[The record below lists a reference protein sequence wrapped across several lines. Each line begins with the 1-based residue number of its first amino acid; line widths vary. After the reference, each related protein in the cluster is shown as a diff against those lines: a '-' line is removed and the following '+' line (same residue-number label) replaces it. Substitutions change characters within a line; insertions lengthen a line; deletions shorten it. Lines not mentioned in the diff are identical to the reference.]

1 MPDSPKTLSPKDL
14 ASLIEQLDQVMAE
27 ATRLRHEVTQ
37 QIAEQRER
45 EQQKL
50 SVSTRK
56 TARR

>member
-1 MPDSPKTLSPKDL
+1 M
-14 ASLIEQLDQVMAE
+14 IEQLDQVMAE